1 MSQEA
6 STIKMTK
13 CKHKKLNLCT
23 LNEADGYLA
32 ATSSP
37 FLLEANYTSMY
48 DSKGALFYSYS
59 ESVGFECYS

>member
-1 MSQEA
+1 
-6 STIKMTK
+6 MTK

-23 LNEADGYLA
+23 LDEADGYLA

-59 ESVGFECYS
+59 ESVGFEYYG